1 MSQLLHPDENPQDSP
16 PSECTTCF
24 QSPLQPLKI
33 WARGNGTVHFGFS
46 GQRANPSLFLP
57 HGCVVFL
64 HQEEGWVPAFVH
76 WLLGF
81 NKITIRNKY
90 PLPLIDAVF
99 SPLPKARIFNKLNL
113 WNVYHLVQSRRRHKF
128 NTSLGYFES
137 LVMRLWSTNAP
148 AVFQALVNNVLQDML
163 NRFLFVYIDDILSE
177 TLEEHIQHFWLVLQR
192 LRENC
197 LLKLKTINTIYYAN
211 YQRFI
216 QNYYKVATPLTGLTS
231 TSNLFVPTKQ
241 RPHSFV
247 SSPRSP
253 QLPFWSVRTSTSNS
267 LWRWMPRG
275 RCMTCCN
282 METGNSWLLCLHCRS
297 GHIGWRDQFSRSWS
311 GLTTRTL
318 LSSAWPSSWTLNRQ
332 SGRASLGVSIPPL
345 PIGKWSLMPCPASS
359 LQTPPA
365 QILVRSCWQQLQQ
378 PPGWWRRW
386 SGGHSWLI
394 LALLRHLTT
403 GCLFRNRLNLT
414 SFSGGT
420 LQCWLV
426 TLVSS
431 GTVLQP
437 VSSILSRFPGHI
449 SMAFFYGPP
458 SFWWKCHHPQVS
470 TSPPLKRT
478 GLSRVSAHVCTFL
491 GRTCTLKIL
500 LINISHF
507 TSCLHSG
514 FHPHVLVTFSTGIVI
529 SCSLFS
535 VYTKLTL
542 SPPPFFYIVLYWNN
556 FFETS
561 LLLSQ
566 RSAWC
571 HLKTAAVAT
580 YAWAIKSFFFRKK
593 FRMMFIGCTGW
604 HLKKEEE
611 LQWLAYG
618 KMTQFFSTLGD
629 CSHKCHSAL

>member
-1 MSQLLHPDENPQDSP
+1 MSLYVTWFLSQLLHPDENPQDSP

-46 GQRANPSLFLP
+46 GHRANPSLFLP

-113 WNVYHLVQSRRRHKF
+113 WNVYHLVQSRRRHKWKRAF

-386 SGGHSWLI
+386 SGGHRWLI

-437 VSSILSRFPGHI
+437 VSSILSRFSRSH
-449 SMAFFYGPP
+449 FYG
-458 SFWWKCHHPQVS
+458 F
-470 TSPPLKRT
+470 
-478 GLSRVSAHVCTFL
+478 FL
-491 GRTCTLKIL
+491 
-500 LINISHF
+500 
-507 TSCLHSG
+507 
-514 FHPHVLVTFSTGIVI
+514 
-529 SCSLFS
+529 
-535 VYTKLTL
+535 
-542 SPPPFFYIVLYWNN
+542 WA
-556 FFETS
+556 S
-561 LLLSQ
+561 LLLMEMPPSSGLYVPAVEEN
-566 RSAWC
+566 RFESGFCPRLHVFGSHLYFENIVNKHFTFHFLSAFWVPPSCTCNIFYRNSDFLFIIFCAYKANSLSSSFLLHCPLLKQLFWNFTTTFPEISMVPLKDSCCC
-571 HLKTAAVAT
+571 HLCL
-580 YAWAIKSFFFRKK
+580 SN
-593 FRMMFIGCTGW
+593 
-604 HLKKEEE
+604 
-611 LQWLAYG
+611 
-618 KMTQFFSTLGD
+618 
-629 CSHKCHSAL
+629 